1 MSRKARNFSE
11 TGIYHI
17 IIRGNNQQ
25 NIFNDDEDRLILLNR
40 IQKYSSE
47 LNIHIYAYCLMN
59 NHVHMLIG
67 NANPNM
73 SKFMLKLNTS
83 YSRLFNMKYERSG
96 HLFQGRYLS
105 KPVKNNAICMKVI
118 RYILQN
124 PQKAG
129 LGRYDEFIW
138 NSFHSIVDDNL
149 SFIYKPILK
158 VHIDKDFIFNL
169 FINKTNFISYLN
181 ISTEEVF
188 MEYEGKKYINDNNC
202 IILIKKIMNI
212 TNIYQINKI
221 PIDEIIKYL
230 KTIKSFGISQNQ
242 ISRITGISRKIIR
255 AA

>member
-1 MSRKARNFSE
+1 MSRKARIFSE

-25 NIFNDDEDRLILLNR
+25 NIFNDDEDRLLLLNR

-59 NHVHMLIG
+59 NHVHLLIG

-83 YSRLFNMKYERSG
+83 YSRLFNIKYERTG

-105 KPVKNNAICMKVI
+105 KPVKNNKVCMKVI
-118 RYILQN
+118 RYILHN
-124 PQKAG
+124 SQKAG
-129 LGRYDEFIW
+129 LGKYDEYIW
-138 NSFHSIVDDNL
+138 NSFQSIIDDNQA
-149 SFIYKPILK
+149 FVYKPVLK

-169 FINKTNFISYLN
+169 FSNKNNFISYLN
-181 ISTEEVF
+181 ISTDEVF
-188 MEYEGKKYINDNNC
+188 MEYEGKKHINDNNC
-202 IILIKKIMNI
+202 MLFIKKIMNI
-212 TNIYQINKI
+212 ANIYQINRI
-221 PIDEIIKYL
+221 PIDEIKKYL
-230 KTIKSFGISQNQ
+230 KIIKSFGISQNQ